1 MFSGIELYGYD
12 VNKKLALQGVE
23 VELSR
28 LYRILNDMQKE
39 GLLNDRWEK
48 SRYGP
53 RKKMYSISEK
63 GNEVL
68 YEILLDAI
76 ATVHRFYGEYLRG
89 LHPKINVFN
98 ILLEMLTEEFEGNEK
113 IAYVTTKYF
122 GIHELIVSLLQKK
135 IPNGTI
141 YVVKPSSLEINSN
154 LENVS
159 SMNGNYE
166 DIPFK
171 NNFIDRLLILDLPK
185 KEKLKESARE
195 WHRVVQK
202 NGGLTILTPTIL
214 IEKQEDPMTIGD
226 FVEKH
231 EHQIIEKG
239 EHVDREFL
247 LSTLKDLY
255 ETINE
260 KEAIHMTVISA
271 QKPRK

>member
-1 MFSGIELYGYD
+1 
-12 VNKKLALQGVE
+12 
-23 VELSR
+23 
-28 LYRILNDMQKE
+28 
-39 GLLNDRWEK
+39 
-48 SRYGP
+48 
-53 RKKMYSISEK
+53 
-63 GNEVL
+63 
-68 YEILLDAI
+68 
-76 ATVHRFYGEYLRG
+76 
-89 LHPKINVFN
+89 
-98 ILLEMLTEEFEGNEK
+98 
-113 IAYVTTKYF
+113 
-122 GIHELIVSLLQKK
+122 
-135 IPNGTI
+135 
-141 YVVKPSSLEINSN
+141 
-154 LENVS
+154 
-159 SMNGNYE
+159 MNGNYE